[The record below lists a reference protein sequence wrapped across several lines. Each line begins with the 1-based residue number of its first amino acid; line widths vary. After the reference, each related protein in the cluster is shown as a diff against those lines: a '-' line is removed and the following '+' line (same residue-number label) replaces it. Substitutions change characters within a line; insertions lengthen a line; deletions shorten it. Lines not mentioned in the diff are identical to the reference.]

1 MNDVSAMNWTSEQCV
16 DWAKRKHLNT
26 VVLACIAKE
35 DLDGKCLLTLTE
47 GDIRDMRDK
56 YSYAFK
62 ISDIK
67 RFWIAVRCLQRD
79 NHTNLEYMGLVSSVA
94 AISDRGTNDS
104 LSSASSYGTMVAQQQ
119 QQQHHIMSSTA
130 PIYQHQHSCGELVH
144 HMNHHDIERVSP
156 PLSVDGRAT
165 SIQPEFFKTTIS
177 LGKSTVFILSS
188 RVKLTQTSYDGTF

>member
-1 MNDVSAMNWTSEQCV
+1 MCNMNDVSAMNWTSENCV
-16 DWAKRKHLNT
+16 DWAKRKHLNS
-26 VVLACIAKE
+26 VVLSCIVKE

-56 YSYAFK
+56 YAYAFK

-79 NHTNLEYMGLVSSVA
+79 NHANLEYLGLVVSA
-94 AISDRGTNDS
+94 ATDRGTNDS
-104 LSSASSYGTMVAQQQ
+104 LSSASSYGTMVSQQQ
-119 QQQHHIMSSTA
+119 QQQIMSATA
-130 PIYQHQHSCGELVH
+130 PVYHHQHSCGELVH

-156 PLSVDGRAT
+156 PLSVDGCAT

-177 LGKSTVFILSS
+177 LGKF
-188 RVKLTQTSYDGTF
+188 KY